1 MECLIYCTFN
11 NSNNNSIID
20 QNLTIRYHSI
30 LIRMMGDAT
39 RRNRQKVVT
48 ERRRLLEVKN
58 RQVIVDLKTSFR
70 HLRKNE
76 PSLLFQVEL

>member
-1 MECLIYCTFN
+1 
-11 NSNNNSIID
+11 
-20 QNLTIRYHSI
+20 
-30 LIRMMGDAT
+30 MMGDAT